1 MRTHTK
7 LLAALLAVLM
17 LMTVGSAFAEGE
29 TVTIN
34 FWHHYSAQSA
44 ENETLMN
51 VLIPA
56 FEAENPG
63 IKVNAVSHEWAELHD
78 KVLVSA
84 KSEALPDVARC
95 DIAWLPEFQKMGILV
110 ALDEEMPDFAEVSG
124 KLLDSAMSTSVI
136 GGHNYALA
144 LNTNSKIVFYNKA
157 MLEAAGVQVPTT
169 MDEWVEAVKKLS
181 GENAN
186 GQQVWGWNEP
196 ALAGWNICP
205 FIWSFGGSLTND
217 EQTVATGYINGPAT
231 VKAVETF
238 AELVKA
244 GGITGFNSGDIPMTD
259 GFGTGRYAMM
269 LEGPWKSAELA
280 GAYPDV
286 AYGTAPIP
294 AGEGGSI
301 SVLGGE
307 DIAMFNSA
315 NKEAAWKFMQFMTGE
330 FAETEM
336 AKCGQIPVN
345 KAALESETVKNA
357 DYAPFIEA
365 IQTAKARPTIA
376 AWSEMDNDLTV
387 AMTAVVTGEKTAQEA
402 LDELAAKWD
411 ELLTAHLCHRRVVV
425 EEVLQLRATDDAH
438 LTGHIRLDGHLRG
451 VAVEA
456 VREVGHELPL
466 EGEAR
471 AVVLALLVVMHHV
484 LEASALHE
492 RHPLCRFARV
502 LQRLAPLERPLL
514 AMLLTIFPQ
523 EPQIESLLVAVK
535 LFVLLV
541 CHLAVGTIAVWQ
553 SFRPCYLNV
562 QIKKDPHI

>member
-1 MRTHTK
+1 MRTIRK
-7 LLAALLAVLM
+7 ILSLVLVGMLILSACALA
-17 LMTVGSAFAEGE
+17 ED
-29 TVTIN
+29 VTIN

-84 KSEALPDVARC
+84 NSNALPDVARC

-110 ALDEEMPDFAEVSG
+110 ALDEEMPDFTEVSG
-124 KLLDSAMSTSVI
+124 QLLDSAMSTAVI
-136 GGHNYALA
+136 GGHYYALG
-144 LNTNSKIVFYNKA
+144 LNTNSKIVFYNTA
-157 MLEAAGVQVPTT
+157 MLEAANVAVPTT
-169 MDEWVEAVKKLS
+169 MDEWVEAVKALS

-205 FIWSFGGSLTND
+205 FIWSFGGALTN
-217 EQTVATGYINGPAT
+217 EGQTVATGYVNGPAT

-238 AELVKA
+238 AQLVQDGA
-244 GGITGFNSGDIPMTD
+244 ITGFNAGDIPMTD

-294 AGEGGSI
+294 AGEGGSV

-307 DIAMFNSA
+307 DIAMFNTA
-315 NKEAAWKFMQFMTGE
+315 NQEAAWKFMQFMTGE
-330 FAETEM
+330 YAETEM

-345 KAALESETVKNA
+345 KAALESDTAKNA

-365 IQTAKARPTIA
+365 IQTAKARPTVA
-376 AWSEMDNDLTV
+376 AWSEMDNGLQV
-387 AMTAVVTGEKTAQEA
+387 ALTAVVSGEKTAQEA
-402 LDELAAKWD
+402 LDALAAEWD
-411 ELLTAHLCHRRVVV
+411 ELL
-425 EEVLQLRATDDAH
+425 
-438 LTGHIRLDGHLRG
+438 
-451 VAVEA
+451 
-456 VREVGHELPL
+456 
-466 EGEAR
+466 
-471 AVVLALLVVMHHV
+471 
-484 LEASALHE
+484 
-492 RHPLCRFARV
+492 
-502 LQRLAPLERPLL
+502 
-514 AMLLTIFPQ
+514 
-523 EPQIESLLVAVK
+523 K
-535 LFVLLV
+535 
-541 CHLAVGTIAVWQ
+541 
-553 SFRPCYLNV
+553 
-562 QIKKDPHI
+562 

>member
-1 MRTHTK
+1 MRTFK
-7 LLAALLAVLM
+7 KILAAMLACTMLL
-17 LMTVGSAFAEGE
+17 SAGAALAEGE

-84 KSEALPDVARC
+84 NSNALPDVARC

-110 ALDEEMPDFAEVSG
+110 ALDEEMPNFAEVSG
-124 KLLDSAMSTSVI
+124 KLLDSAMSTAI
-136 GGHNYALA
+136 INGHYYALA

-157 MLEAAGVQVPTT
+157 ILEAAGVSIPAT
-169 MDEWVEAVKKLS
+169 MEEWIKAVKKLS
-181 GENAN
+181 GENSK

-205 FIWSFGGSLTND
+205 FIWSFGGALTNED
-217 EQTVATGYINGPAT
+217 QTIATGYINGPAT

-244 GGITGFNSGDIPMTD
+244 GAITGFNAGDIPMTD

-307 DIAMFNSA
+307 DIAMFNTP

-330 FAETEM
+330 YAETEM

-345 KAALESETVKNA
+345 RAALESDTVKAA

-365 IQTAKARPTIA
+365 IQTAKARPTVA
-376 AWSEMDNDLTV
+376 AWSEMDNGLQV
-387 AMTAVVTGEKTAQEA
+387 AMNAVVTGEKTAQEA
-402 LDELAAKWD
+402 MDELAVAWD
-411 ELLTAHLCHRRVVV
+411 
-425 EEVLQLRATDDAH
+425 
-438 LTGHIRLDGHLRG
+438 
-451 VAVEA
+451 
-456 VREVGHELPL
+456 
-466 EGEAR
+466 
-471 AVVLALLVVMHHV
+471 ALL
-484 LEASALHE
+484 
-492 RHPLCRFARV
+492 
-502 LQRLAPLERPLL
+502 
-514 AMLLTIFPQ
+514 
-523 EPQIESLLVAVK
+523 K
-535 LFVLLV
+535 
-541 CHLAVGTIAVWQ
+541 
-553 SFRPCYLNV
+553 
-562 QIKKDPHI
+562 

>member
-1 MRTHTK
+1 MRTLTRI
-7 LLAALLAVLM
+7 LAVM
-17 LMTVGSAFAEGE
+17 LACMMLTAICPAMAEE

-84 KSEALPDVARC
+84 NSNALPDVARC

-110 ALDEEMPDFAEVSG
+110 ALDEEMADFADVSG
-124 KLLDSAMSTSVI
+124 QLLDSAMSTAVI
-136 GGHNYALA
+136 GGHYYALA
-144 LNTNSKIVFYNKA
+144 LNTNSKIVFYNTA
-157 MLEAAGVQVPTT
+157 MLEAADVKVPTT
-169 MDEWVEAVKKLS
+169 MDEWVEAIKKLS

-205 FIWSFGGSLTND
+205 FIWSFGGSLTNED
-217 EQTVATGYINGPAT
+217 QTAATGYINSPAT
-231 VKAVETF
+231 VKAIETF
-238 AELVKA
+238 AEMVKA
-244 GGITGFNSGDIPMTD
+244 GGITGFNAGDIPMTD

-315 NKEAAWKFMQFMTGE
+315 NKEAAWKFMQFMTSE
-330 FAETEM
+330 YAETEM

-345 KAALESETVKNA
+345 KAALESETVKAA

-365 IQTAKARPTIA
+365 IQTAKARPTVA
-376 AWSEMDNDLTV
+376 AWSEMDNDLQV
-387 AMTAVVTGEKTAQEA
+387 AMNAVVTGEKTAQEA
-402 LDELAAKWD
+402 MDELAAAWD
-411 ELLTAHLCHRRVVV
+411 LLL
-425 EEVLQLRATDDAH
+425 
-438 LTGHIRLDGHLRG
+438 
-451 VAVEA
+451 
-456 VREVGHELPL
+456 
-466 EGEAR
+466 
-471 AVVLALLVVMHHV
+471 
-484 LEASALHE
+484 
-492 RHPLCRFARV
+492 
-502 LQRLAPLERPLL
+502 
-514 AMLLTIFPQ
+514 
-523 EPQIESLLVAVK
+523 K
-535 LFVLLV
+535 
-541 CHLAVGTIAVWQ
+541 
-553 SFRPCYLNV
+553 
-562 QIKKDPHI
+562 

>member
-1 MRTHTK
+1 MRTFK
-7 LLAALLAVLM
+7 KILAAMLACTMLL
-17 LMTVGSAFAEGE
+17 SAGAALAEGE

-84 KSEALPDVARC
+84 NSNALPDVARC

-110 ALDEEMPDFAEVSG
+110 ALDEEMPNFAEVSG
-124 KLLDSAMSTSVI
+124 KLLDSAMSTAI
-136 GGHNYALA
+136 INGHYYALA

-157 MLEAAGVQVPTT
+157 MLEAAGVSIPAT
-169 MDEWVEAVKKLS
+169 MEEWIEAVKKLS
-181 GENAN
+181 GENAK

-205 FIWSFGGSLTND
+205 FIWSFGGALTNED
-217 EQTVATGYINGPAT
+217 QTIATGYINGPAT

-244 GGITGFNSGDIPMTD
+244 GAITGFNAGDIPMTD

-307 DIAMFNSA
+307 DIAMFNTP

-330 FAETEM
+330 YAETEM

-345 KAALESETVKNA
+345 RAALESDTVKAA

-365 IQTAKARPTIA
+365 IQTAKARPTVA
-376 AWSEMDNDLTV
+376 AWSEMDNDLQV
-387 AMTAVVTGEKTAQEA
+387 AMNAVVTGEKTAQEA
-402 LDELAAKWD
+402 MDELAVAWD
-411 ELLTAHLCHRRVVV
+411 
-425 EEVLQLRATDDAH
+425 
-438 LTGHIRLDGHLRG
+438 
-451 VAVEA
+451 
-456 VREVGHELPL
+456 
-466 EGEAR
+466 
-471 AVVLALLVVMHHV
+471 ALL
-484 LEASALHE
+484 
-492 RHPLCRFARV
+492 
-502 LQRLAPLERPLL
+502 
-514 AMLLTIFPQ
+514 
-523 EPQIESLLVAVK
+523 K
-535 LFVLLV
+535 
-541 CHLAVGTIAVWQ
+541 
-553 SFRPCYLNV
+553 
-562 QIKKDPHI
+562 

>member
-1 MRTHTK
+1 MRTFTK
-7 LLAALLAVLM
+7 ILAIMLACMMLAAVCPALA
-17 LMTVGSAFAEGE
+17 EE

-84 KSEALPDVARC
+84 NSQALPDVARC

-110 ALDEEMPDFAEVSG
+110 ALDEEMADFADVSG
-124 KLLDSAMSTSVI
+124 QLLPSAMSTAVI
-136 GGHNYALA
+136 GGHYYALA
-144 LNTNSKIVFYNKA
+144 LNTNSKIVFYNTA
-157 MLEAAGVQVPTT
+157 MLEAAGVEVPAT
-169 MDEWVEAVKKLS
+169 MDEWVEAVKQLS
-181 GENAN
+181 GENLN

-205 FIWSFGGSLTND
+205 FIWSFGGCLTNE
-217 EQTVATGYINGPAT
+217 EQTAATGFINSPAT

-244 GGITGFNSGDIPMTD
+244 GAITGFNAGDIPMTD

-294 AGEGGSI
+294 AGEGGSV

-307 DIAMFNSA
+307 DIAMFNTA
-315 NKEAAWKFMQFMTGE
+315 NKEAAWKFMQFMTSE
-330 FAETEM
+330 YAETEM

-345 KAALESETVKNA
+345 KAALESDTVKAA

-365 IQTAKARPTIA
+365 IQTAKARPTVA
-376 AWSEMDNDLTV
+376 AWSEMDNDLQV
-387 AMTAVVTGEKTAQEA
+387 AMNAVVTGEKTAQEA
-402 LDELAAKWD
+402 MDELAASWD
-411 ELLTAHLCHRRVVV
+411 
-425 EEVLQLRATDDAH
+425 
-438 LTGHIRLDGHLRG
+438 
-451 VAVEA
+451 
-456 VREVGHELPL
+456 
-466 EGEAR
+466 
-471 AVVLALLVVMHHV
+471 ALL
-484 LEASALHE
+484 
-492 RHPLCRFARV
+492 
-502 LQRLAPLERPLL
+502 
-514 AMLLTIFPQ
+514 
-523 EPQIESLLVAVK
+523 K
-535 LFVLLV
+535 
-541 CHLAVGTIAVWQ
+541 
-553 SFRPCYLNV
+553 
-562 QIKKDPHI
+562 

>member
-1 MRTHTK
+1 MRTFSRI
-7 LLAALLAVLM
+7 LAVMLVCMMLAAVCPALA
-17 LMTVGSAFAEGE
+17 EE

-84 KSEALPDVARC
+84 NSNALPDVARC

-110 ALDEEMPDFAEVSG
+110 ALDEEMADFADVSG
-124 KLLDSAMSTSVI
+124 QLLDSAMSTAVI
-136 GGHNYALA
+136 GGHYYGLA
-144 LNTNSKIVFYNKA
+144 LNTNSKIVFYNTA
-157 MLEAAGVQVPTT
+157 MLEAAGVEVPAA
-169 MDEWVEAVKKLS
+169 MDTWVEAVKKLS

-205 FIWSFGGSLTND
+205 FIWSFGGSLTNED
-217 EQTVATGYINGPAT
+217 QTEAAGYINSPAT
-231 VKAVETF
+231 VKAIETF

-244 GGITGFNSGDIPMTD
+244 GGITGFNAGDIPMTD

-286 AYGTAPIP
+286 TYGTAPIP
-294 AGEGGSI
+294 AGEGGSV

-307 DIAMFNSA
+307 DIAMFKTA

-330 FAETEM
+330 YAETEM

-345 KAALESETVKNA
+345 KAALESETVKGA

-365 IQTAKARPTIA
+365 IQTAKARPTVA
-376 AWSEMDNDLTV
+376 AWSEMDDNLQV
-387 AMTAVVTGEKTAQEA
+387 AMNAVVSGEKTAQEA
-402 LDELAAKWD
+402 MDELAAAWD
-411 ELLTAHLCHRRVVV
+411 ILL
-425 EEVLQLRATDDAH
+425 
-438 LTGHIRLDGHLRG
+438 
-451 VAVEA
+451 
-456 VREVGHELPL
+456 
-466 EGEAR
+466 
-471 AVVLALLVVMHHV
+471 
-484 LEASALHE
+484 
-492 RHPLCRFARV
+492 
-502 LQRLAPLERPLL
+502 
-514 AMLLTIFPQ
+514 
-523 EPQIESLLVAVK
+523 K
-535 LFVLLV
+535 
-541 CHLAVGTIAVWQ
+541 
-553 SFRPCYLNV
+553 
-562 QIKKDPHI
+562 

>member
-1 MRTHTK
+1 MSTLRK
-7 LLAALLAVLM
+7 LLAVVLACTLLLAAC
-17 LMTVGSAFAEGE
+17 SALAEDE

-84 KSEALPDVARC
+84 NSNALPDVARC

-110 ALDEEMPDFAEVSG
+110 ALDEEMPDFDEVSG
-124 KLLDSAMSTSVI
+124 QLLDSAMSTAQI
-136 GGHNYALA
+136 GGHCYGLA
-144 LNTNSKIVFYNKA
+144 LNTNSKIVFYNTA
-157 MLEAAGVQVPTT
+157 MLEAANIAVPTT
-169 MDEWVEAVKKLS
+169 MDEWVDAGRALS

-205 FIWSFGGSLTND
+205 FIWSFGGALTNED
-217 EQTVATGYINGPAT
+217 QTVATGYINGPAT

-238 AELVKA
+238 AELVQSGA
-244 GGITGFNSGDIPMTD
+244 ITGFNSGDIPMTD

-294 AGEGGSI
+294 AGEGGSV

-307 DIAMFNSA
+307 DIAMFNTA
-315 NKEAAWKFMQFMTGE
+315 NQEAAWKFMQFMTSE

-345 KAALESETVKNA
+345 VAALESDTVKSA
-357 DYAPFIEA
+357 DYAPFIDA
-365 IQTAKARPTIA
+365 IQTARARPTVA
-376 AWSEMDNDLTV
+376 AWSEMDNGLQV
-387 AMTAVVTGEKTAQEA
+387 ALTAVVNGEKTAQEA
-402 LDELAAKWD
+402 LDELAAEWD
-411 ELLTAHLCHRRVVV
+411 
-425 EEVLQLRATDDAH
+425 
-438 LTGHIRLDGHLRG
+438 
-451 VAVEA
+451 
-456 VREVGHELPL
+456 
-466 EGEAR
+466 
-471 AVVLALLVVMHHV
+471 ALL
-484 LEASALHE
+484 
-492 RHPLCRFARV
+492 
-502 LQRLAPLERPLL
+502 
-514 AMLLTIFPQ
+514 
-523 EPQIESLLVAVK
+523 K
-535 LFVLLV
+535 
-541 CHLAVGTIAVWQ
+541 
-553 SFRPCYLNV
+553 
-562 QIKKDPHI
+562 

>member
-1 MRTHTK
+1 MRTFPK
-7 LLAALLAVLM
+7 ILAVMLACMMLLPACAAL
-17 LMTVGSAFAEGE
+17 AEGE

-84 KSEALPDVARC
+84 NANALPDVARC

-110 ALDEEMPDFAEVSG
+110 ALDEEMPDFAEASG
-124 KLLDSAMSTSVI
+124 KLLPSAMSTALI
-136 GGHNYALA
+136 GGHSYALA

-157 MLEAAGVQVPTT
+157 MLEAAGVEVPAT
-169 MDEWVEAVKKLS
+169 MDAWIEAVKKLS

-205 FIWSFGGSLTND
+205 FIWSFGGALTNED
-217 EQTVATGYINGPAT
+217 QTAATGYINGPAA
-231 VKAVETF
+231 VKAIETF
-238 AELVKA
+238 AGLVKE
-244 GGITGFNSGDIPMTD
+244 GGITGFNAGDIPMTD

-294 AGEGGSI
+294 AGEGGSV

-315 NKEAAWKFMQFMTGE
+315 NREAAWKFMRFMTGE
-330 FAETEM
+330 YAETEM

-345 KAALESETVKNA
+345 KAALESDTVKAA

-365 IQTAKARPTIA
+365 IQTARARPTVA
-376 AWSEMDNDLTV
+376 AWSEMDNGLQV
-387 AMTAVVTGEKTAQEA
+387 ALNAVVTGEKTAQEA
-402 LDELAAKWD
+402 MDELAAQWD
-411 ELLTAHLCHRRVVV
+411 
-425 EEVLQLRATDDAH
+425 
-438 LTGHIRLDGHLRG
+438 
-451 VAVEA
+451 
-456 VREVGHELPL
+456 
-466 EGEAR
+466 
-471 AVVLALLVVMHHV
+471 ALL
-484 LEASALHE
+484 
-492 RHPLCRFARV
+492 
-502 LQRLAPLERPLL
+502 
-514 AMLLTIFPQ
+514 
-523 EPQIESLLVAVK
+523 K
-535 LFVLLV
+535 
-541 CHLAVGTIAVWQ
+541 
-553 SFRPCYLNV
+553 
-562 QIKKDPHI
+562 

>member
-1 MRTHTK
+1 MSTLRK
-7 LLAALLAVLM
+7 LFAVVLACTLLLSACAAL
-17 LMTVGSAFAEGE
+17 AEGE

-84 KSEALPDVARC
+84 NSNALPDVARC

-110 ALDEEMPDFAEVSG
+110 ALDDEMSDFDEVSG
-124 KLLDSAMSTSVI
+124 QLLDSAMSTAQI
-136 GGHNYALA
+136 GGHYYGLA
-144 LNTNSKIVFYNKA
+144 LNTNSKIVFYNTA
-157 MLEAAGVQVPTT
+157 MLEASGIEVPAT
-169 MDEWVEAVKKLS
+169 MDEWVEAVKALS
-181 GENAN
+181 GENEN

-205 FIWSFGGSLTND
+205 FIWSFGGALTNED
-217 EQTVATGYINGPAT
+217 QTVATGYINGPAT

-238 AELVKA
+238 AQLVQDGA
-244 GGITGFNSGDIPMTD
+244 ITGFNSGDIPMTD

-294 AGEGGSI
+294 AGEGGSV

-307 DIAMFNSA
+307 DIAMFNTA
-315 NKEAAWKFMQFMTGE
+315 NQEAAWKFMQFMTSE

-345 KAALESETVKNA
+345 VAALESDTVKNA

-365 IQTAKARPTIA
+365 IQTAKARPTVA
-376 AWSEMDNDLTV
+376 AWSEMDNGLQV
-387 AMTAVVTGEKTAQEA
+387 ALTAVVNGEKTAQEA
-402 LDELAAKWD
+402 LDALAAEWD
-411 ELLTAHLCHRRVVV
+411 
-425 EEVLQLRATDDAH
+425 
-438 LTGHIRLDGHLRG
+438 
-451 VAVEA
+451 
-456 VREVGHELPL
+456 
-466 EGEAR
+466 
-471 AVVLALLVVMHHV
+471 ALL
-484 LEASALHE
+484 
-492 RHPLCRFARV
+492 
-502 LQRLAPLERPLL
+502 
-514 AMLLTIFPQ
+514 
-523 EPQIESLLVAVK
+523 K
-535 LFVLLV
+535 
-541 CHLAVGTIAVWQ
+541 
-553 SFRPCYLNV
+553 
-562 QIKKDPHI
+562 

>member
-1 MRTHTK
+1 MRTLTRI
-7 LLAALLAVLM
+7 LAVM
-17 LMTVGSAFAEGE
+17 LACMMLTAICPAMAEE

-84 KSEALPDVARC
+84 NSNALPDVARC

-110 ALDEEMPDFAEVSG
+110 ALDEEMADFADVSG
-124 KLLDSAMSTSVI
+124 QLLDSAMSTAVI
-136 GGHNYALA
+136 GGHYYALA
-144 LNTNSKIVFYNKA
+144 LNTNSKIVFYNTA
-157 MLEAAGVQVPTT
+157 MLEAADVKVPTT
-169 MDEWVEAVKKLS
+169 MDEWVEAIKKLS

-205 FIWSFGGSLTND
+205 FIWSFGGSLTNED
-217 EQTVATGYINGPAT
+217 QTAATGYINSPAT
-231 VKAVETF
+231 VKAIETF

-244 GGITGFNSGDIPMTD
+244 GGITGFNAGDIPMTD

-315 NKEAAWKFMQFMTGE
+315 NKEAAWKFMQFMTSE
-330 FAETEM
+330 YAETEM

-345 KAALESETVKNA
+345 KAALESETVKAA

-365 IQTAKARPTIA
+365 IQTAKARPTVA
-376 AWSEMDNDLTV
+376 VWSEMDNDLQV
-387 AMTAVVTGEKTAQEA
+387 AMNAVVTGEKTAQEA
-402 LDELAAKWD
+402 MDELAAAWD
-411 ELLTAHLCHRRVVV
+411 LLL
-425 EEVLQLRATDDAH
+425 
-438 LTGHIRLDGHLRG
+438 
-451 VAVEA
+451 
-456 VREVGHELPL
+456 
-466 EGEAR
+466 
-471 AVVLALLVVMHHV
+471 
-484 LEASALHE
+484 
-492 RHPLCRFARV
+492 
-502 LQRLAPLERPLL
+502 
-514 AMLLTIFPQ
+514 
-523 EPQIESLLVAVK
+523 K
-535 LFVLLV
+535 
-541 CHLAVGTIAVWQ
+541 
-553 SFRPCYLNV
+553 
-562 QIKKDPHI
+562 

>member
-1 MRTHTK
+1 MRTIRK
-7 LLAALLAVLM
+7 ILSLVLVGMLILSACALA
-17 LMTVGSAFAEGE
+17 ED
-29 TVTIN
+29 VTIN

-84 KSEALPDVARC
+84 NSNALPDVARC

-110 ALDEEMPDFAEVSG
+110 ALDEEMPDFTEVSG
-124 KLLDSAMSTSVI
+124 QLLDSAMSTAVI
-136 GGHNYALA
+136 GGHYYALG
-144 LNTNSKIVFYNKA
+144 LNTNSKIVFYNTA
-157 MLEAAGVQVPTT
+157 MLEAANVAVPTT
-169 MDEWVEAVKKLS
+169 MDEWVEAVKALS

-205 FIWSFGGSLTND
+205 FIWSFGGALTN
-217 EQTVATGYINGPAT
+217 EGQTVATGYVNGPAT

-238 AELVKA
+238 AQLVQDGA
-244 GGITGFNSGDIPMTD
+244 ITGFNAGDIPMTD

-294 AGEGGSI
+294 AGEGGSV

-307 DIAMFNSA
+307 DIAMFNTA
-315 NKEAAWKFMQFMTGE
+315 NQEAAWKFMQFMTGE
-330 FAETEM
+330 YAETEM

-345 KAALESETVKNA
+345 KAALESDTVKNA

-365 IQTAKARPTIA
+365 IQTAKARPTVA
-376 AWSEMDNDLTV
+376 AWSEMDNGLQV
-387 AMTAVVTGEKTAQEA
+387 ALTAVVSGEKTAQEA
-402 LDELAAKWD
+402 LDALAAEWD
-411 ELLTAHLCHRRVVV
+411 ELL
-425 EEVLQLRATDDAH
+425 
-438 LTGHIRLDGHLRG
+438 
-451 VAVEA
+451 
-456 VREVGHELPL
+456 
-466 EGEAR
+466 
-471 AVVLALLVVMHHV
+471 
-484 LEASALHE
+484 
-492 RHPLCRFARV
+492 
-502 LQRLAPLERPLL
+502 
-514 AMLLTIFPQ
+514 
-523 EPQIESLLVAVK
+523 K
-535 LFVLLV
+535 
-541 CHLAVGTIAVWQ
+541 
-553 SFRPCYLNV
+553 
-562 QIKKDPHI
+562 

>member
-1 MRTHTK
+1 MRTLTRI
-7 LLAALLAVLM
+7 LAVM
-17 LMTVGSAFAEGE
+17 LACMMLTAICPAMAEE

-84 KSEALPDVARC
+84 NSNALPDVARC

-110 ALDEEMPDFAEVSG
+110 ALDEEMADFADVSG
-124 KLLDSAMSTSVI
+124 QLLDSAMSTAVI
-136 GGHNYALA
+136 GSHYYALA
-144 LNTNSKIVFYNKA
+144 LNTNSKIVFYNTA
-157 MLEAAGVQVPTT
+157 MLEAADVKVPTT
-169 MDEWVEAVKKLS
+169 MDEWVEAIKKLS

-205 FIWSFGGSLTND
+205 FIWSFGGSLTNED
-217 EQTVATGYINGPAT
+217 QTAATGYINSPAT
-231 VKAVETF
+231 VKAIETF

-244 GGITGFNSGDIPMTD
+244 GGITGFNAGDIPMTD

-315 NKEAAWKFMQFMTGE
+315 NKEAAWKFMQFMTSE
-330 FAETEM
+330 YAETEM

-345 KAALESETVKNA
+345 KAALESETVKAA

-365 IQTAKARPTIA
+365 IQTAKARPTVA
-376 AWSEMDNDLTV
+376 AWSEMDNDLQV
-387 AMTAVVTGEKTAQEA
+387 AMNAVVTGEKTAQEA
-402 LDELAAKWD
+402 MDELAAAWD
-411 ELLTAHLCHRRVVV
+411 LLL
-425 EEVLQLRATDDAH
+425 
-438 LTGHIRLDGHLRG
+438 
-451 VAVEA
+451 
-456 VREVGHELPL
+456 
-466 EGEAR
+466 
-471 AVVLALLVVMHHV
+471 
-484 LEASALHE
+484 
-492 RHPLCRFARV
+492 
-502 LQRLAPLERPLL
+502 
-514 AMLLTIFPQ
+514 
-523 EPQIESLLVAVK
+523 K
-535 LFVLLV
+535 
-541 CHLAVGTIAVWQ
+541 
-553 SFRPCYLNV
+553 
-562 QIKKDPHI
+562 

>member
-1 MRTHTK
+1 MRTFK
-7 LLAALLAVLM
+7 KILAAMLACTMLL
-17 LMTVGSAFAEGE
+17 SAGAALAEGE

-56 FEAENPG
+56 FEAENSG

-84 KSEALPDVARC
+84 NSNALPDVARC

-110 ALDEEMPDFAEVSG
+110 ALDEEMPNFAEVSG
-124 KLLDSAMSTSVI
+124 KLLDSAMSTAI
-136 GGHNYALA
+136 INGHYYALA

-157 MLEAAGVQVPTT
+157 MLEAAGVSIPAT
-169 MDEWVEAVKKLS
+169 MEEWIEAVKKLS
-181 GENAN
+181 GENAK

-205 FIWSFGGSLTND
+205 FIWSFGGALTNED
-217 EQTVATGYINGPAT
+217 QTIATGYINGPAT

-244 GGITGFNSGDIPMTD
+244 GAITGFNAGDIPMTD

-307 DIAMFNSA
+307 DIAMFNTP

-330 FAETEM
+330 YAETEM

-345 KAALESETVKNA
+345 RAALESDTVKAA

-365 IQTAKARPTIA
+365 IQTAKARPTVA
-376 AWSEMDNDLTV
+376 AWSEMDNGLQV
-387 AMTAVVTGEKTAQEA
+387 AMNAVVTGEKTAQEA
-402 LDELAAKWD
+402 MDELAVAWD
-411 ELLTAHLCHRRVVV
+411 
-425 EEVLQLRATDDAH
+425 
-438 LTGHIRLDGHLRG
+438 
-451 VAVEA
+451 
-456 VREVGHELPL
+456 
-466 EGEAR
+466 
-471 AVVLALLVVMHHV
+471 ALL
-484 LEASALHE
+484 
-492 RHPLCRFARV
+492 
-502 LQRLAPLERPLL
+502 
-514 AMLLTIFPQ
+514 
-523 EPQIESLLVAVK
+523 K
-535 LFVLLV
+535 
-541 CHLAVGTIAVWQ
+541 
-553 SFRPCYLNV
+553 
-562 QIKKDPHI
+562 

>member
-1 MRTHTK
+1 MRTLTRI
-7 LLAALLAVLM
+7 LAVM
-17 LMTVGSAFAEGE
+17 LACMMLTAICPAMAEE

-84 KSEALPDVARC
+84 NSNALPDVARC

-110 ALDEEMPDFAEVSG
+110 ALDEEMADFADVSG
-124 KLLDSAMSTSVI
+124 QLLDSAMSTAVI
-136 GGHNYALA
+136 GGHYYALA
-144 LNTNSKIVFYNKA
+144 LNTNSKIVFYNTA
-157 MLEAAGVQVPTT
+157 MLEAADVKVPTT
-169 MDEWVEAVKKLS
+169 MDEWVEAIKKLS

-205 FIWSFGGSLTND
+205 FIWSFGGSLTNED
-217 EQTVATGYINGPAT
+217 QTAATGYINSPAT
-231 VKAVETF
+231 VKAIETF

-244 GGITGFNSGDIPMTD
+244 GGITGFNAGDIPMTD

-315 NKEAAWKFMQFMTGE
+315 NKEAAWKFMQFMTSE
-330 FAETEM
+330 YAETEM

-345 KAALESETVKNA
+345 KAALESETVKAA

-365 IQTAKARPTIA
+365 IQTAKARPTVA
-376 AWSEMDNDLTV
+376 AWREMDNDLQV
-387 AMTAVVTGEKTAQEA
+387 AMNAVVTGEKTAQEA
-402 LDELAAKWD
+402 MDELAAAWD
-411 ELLTAHLCHRRVVV
+411 LLL
-425 EEVLQLRATDDAH
+425 
-438 LTGHIRLDGHLRG
+438 
-451 VAVEA
+451 
-456 VREVGHELPL
+456 
-466 EGEAR
+466 
-471 AVVLALLVVMHHV
+471 
-484 LEASALHE
+484 
-492 RHPLCRFARV
+492 
-502 LQRLAPLERPLL
+502 
-514 AMLLTIFPQ
+514 
-523 EPQIESLLVAVK
+523 K
-535 LFVLLV
+535 
-541 CHLAVGTIAVWQ
+541 
-553 SFRPCYLNV
+553 
-562 QIKKDPHI
+562 

>member
-1 MRTHTK
+1 MRTFK
-7 LLAALLAVLM
+7 KILAAMLACTMLL
-17 LMTVGSAFAEGE
+17 SAGAALAEGE

-84 KSEALPDVARC
+84 NSNALPDVARC

-110 ALDEEMPDFAEVSG
+110 ALDEEMPNFAEVSG
-124 KLLDSAMSTSVI
+124 KLLDSAMSTAI
-136 GGHNYALA
+136 INGHYYALA

-157 MLEAAGVQVPTT
+157 MLEAAGVSIPAT
-169 MDEWVEAVKKLS
+169 MEEWIEAVKKLS
-181 GENAN
+181 GENSK

-205 FIWSFGGSLTND
+205 FIWSFGGALTNED
-217 EQTVATGYINGPAT
+217 QTIATGYINGSAT

-244 GGITGFNSGDIPMTD
+244 GAITGFNAGDIPMTD

-307 DIAMFNSA
+307 DIAMFNTP

-330 FAETEM
+330 YAETEM

-345 KAALESETVKNA
+345 RAALESDTVKAA

-365 IQTAKARPTIA
+365 IQTAKARPTVA
-376 AWSEMDNDLTV
+376 AWSEMDNGLQV
-387 AMTAVVTGEKTAQEA
+387 AMNAVVTGEKTAQEA
-402 LDELAAKWD
+402 MDELAVTWD
-411 ELLTAHLCHRRVVV
+411 
-425 EEVLQLRATDDAH
+425 
-438 LTGHIRLDGHLRG
+438 
-451 VAVEA
+451 
-456 VREVGHELPL
+456 
-466 EGEAR
+466 
-471 AVVLALLVVMHHV
+471 ALL
-484 LEASALHE
+484 
-492 RHPLCRFARV
+492 
-502 LQRLAPLERPLL
+502 
-514 AMLLTIFPQ
+514 
-523 EPQIESLLVAVK
+523 K
-535 LFVLLV
+535 
-541 CHLAVGTIAVWQ
+541 
-553 SFRPCYLNV
+553 
-562 QIKKDPHI
+562 